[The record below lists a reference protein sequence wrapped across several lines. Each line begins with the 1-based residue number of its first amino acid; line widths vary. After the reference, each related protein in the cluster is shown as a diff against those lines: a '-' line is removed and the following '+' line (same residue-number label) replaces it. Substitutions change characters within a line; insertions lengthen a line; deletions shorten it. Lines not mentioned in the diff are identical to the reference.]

1 MIGTDQAFSDQQA
14 HFFEK
19 ALEIEPD
26 FAPALFNLGL
36 IYLHQ
41 GKLDGALENLNR
53 LIRIEP
59 ENDRAYSLRVEAHL
73 GKEDLTSAQADIDQL
88 KQLAPQNSS
97 TWQESGR
104 LHYRQDRMSEA
115 VADFEKA
122 LELDPDDPDL
132 HLDLAL
138 ALDQTDRKELATQHY
153 ENFLVHSPGGLLEAQ
168 LSTGSQ
174 PDAAGRSSSGLY
186 PISRLPGKLSEF
198 PSRIWTRTW
207 PTSCYGWIAWTKP
220 RHS

>member
-1 MIGTDQAFSDQQA
+1 MSFLLFFFLFSPPQEPLVAPEAVAWFQKGEELIGTDQAFSDQQA

-19 ALEIEPD
+19 ALEMEPD

-36 IYLHQ
+36 IYLRQ
-41 GKLDGALENLNR
+41 GKLDTALESLNR

-73 GKEDLTSAQADIDQL
+73 GKEDLSSAQADIDQL
-88 KQLAPQNSS
+88 KQLAPKNSS

-138 ALDQTDRKELATQHY
+138 ALDQADRKELATKHY
-153 ENFLVHSPGGLLEAQ
+153 EHFLVHSPEDSRANFLLARNLMLQEEFERA
-168 LSTGSQ
+168 LGIFRQ
-174 PDAAGRSSSGLY
+174 PES
-186 PISRLPGKLSEF
+186 
-198 PSRIWTRTW
+198 
-207 PTSCYGWIAWTKP
+207 
-220 RHS
+220 